1 MEQFFFFLFAA
12 GAVISALLVISRRN
26 VMHCALFLVLTFF
39 FVAAIFVLLKAE
51 FLAAVQVLVY
61 AGAIMVLFTFV
72 IFLVHIPRT
81 EKIRQT
87 FRQKNLALAL
97 GLLLGLEVAYILYGT
112 MAAPASLPAAA
123 PVGAVGNTESFGVA
137 LFTRFLFPFEV
148 VSVLLLAAMI
158 GAIVLAKKEI
168 DR

>member
-1 MEQFFFFLFAA
+1 MEPFFFFLFAA

-26 VMHCALFLVLTFF
+26 IMHCALFLVLTFF
-39 FVAAIFVLLKAE
+39 FVAAIFVLLNAE

-81 EKIRQT
+81 EKIRRT
-87 FRQKNLALAL
+87 FGQKNLALAL
-97 GLLLGLEVAYILYGT
+97 GVFLGLEVAYIVYG
-112 MAAPASLPAAA
+112 AISAPASPAAA
-123 PVGAVGNTESFGVA
+123 PVVQGGNTESFGVA
-137 LFTRFLFPFEV
+137 LFTRFLFPFEI

>member
-1 MEQFFFFLFAA
+1 MTMFFFFLFAA
-12 GAVISALLVISRRN
+12 GAVFCSLMVISRRN

-39 FVAAIFVLLKAE
+39 FVAAIFVMLDAQ

-72 IFLVHIPRT
+72 IFLVQVPQT

-87 FRQKNLALAL
+87 FRQRNLVLAVCLFL
-97 GLLLGLEVAYILYGT
+97 GVEVAYILFGLHLPAVRT
-112 MAAPASLPAAA
+112 AAPAVQGGS
-123 PVGAVGNTESFGVA
+123 TESFAAV

-168 DR
+168 NR